1 MTRLGVSTPLATLAL
16 AIGAVALALTATA
29 PRGCDA
35 AAAVVARSISVSN
48 KKPAD
53 FKSIQAAIDSIPF
66 GNNQWIRIHV
76 DGGVYL

>member
-1 MTRLGVSTPLATLAL
+1 VVLAL
-16 AIGAVALALTATA
+16 AATA

-35 AAAVVARSISVSN
+35 AAVVARNISVSN
-48 KKPAD
+48 KQAAD
-53 FKSIQAAIDSIPF
+53 FKSVQAAIDSIPF